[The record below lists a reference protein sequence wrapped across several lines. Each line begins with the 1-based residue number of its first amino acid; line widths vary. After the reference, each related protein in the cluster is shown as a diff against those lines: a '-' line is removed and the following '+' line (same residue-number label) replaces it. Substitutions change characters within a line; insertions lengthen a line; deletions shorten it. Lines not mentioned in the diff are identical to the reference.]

1 MSSQRTLVLS
11 QTILQKSILLKQGIQ
26 ELKEELKNTLTQE
39 DLDNAVNVQSSYF
52 REEY

>member
-1 MSSQRTLVLS
+1 
-11 QTILQKSILLKQGIQ
+11 LKQGIQ

-39 DLDNAVNVQSSYF
+39 DLDNAVMSNLTYF